1 MKPRLR
7 NVENLP
13 RNVIVQLLKLTRQ
26 LFALNG
32 LPESA
37 VTLHKRTHTG
47 DKPYECDV
55 CSKRFSR
62 SGDLTLHTVREHT
75 QETNLMNVMF
85 ATRDFC
91 NQAT

>member
-1 MKPRLR
+1 MLKPRLR

-37 VTLHKRTHTG
+37 VRICILFGMKIIRLG
-47 DKPYECDV
+47 VKSE
-55 CSKRFSR
+55 
-62 SGDLTLHTVREHT
+62 
-75 QETNLMNVMF
+75 
-85 ATRDFC
+85 
-91 NQAT
+91 